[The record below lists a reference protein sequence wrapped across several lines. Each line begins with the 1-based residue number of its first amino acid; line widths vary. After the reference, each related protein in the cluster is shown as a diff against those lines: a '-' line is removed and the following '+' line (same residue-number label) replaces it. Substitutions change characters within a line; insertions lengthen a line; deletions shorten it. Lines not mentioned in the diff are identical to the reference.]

1 LPPRPRTRTRSTRK
15 GFKYATID
23 VVYSP
28 FTAATAAYAS
38 VCKVQESDASGSGQ
52 ADVTGLAIT
61 AGAGATTGRS
71 VGAVARFNVDLRGR
85 KRYLTVVTSPGNTVA
100 IVTNGPAEQG
110 RAARCHRHRDWRG
123 QRRQPLTLDTTGT
136 TPTCGRLGCCPAARW
151 RFWSTHES
159 SHRQRRARSQR

>member
-1 LPPRPRTRTRSTRK
+1 MNNSGEKSVTKAAASVAANATHSHEIDTL

-52 ADVTGLAIT
+52 ADVTGLSIT
-61 AGAGATTGRS
+61 AGAGATTGAS

-100 IVTNGPAEQG
+100 VVSNARLSKGEEHAVTATE
-110 RAARCHRHRDWRG
+110 
-123 QRRQPLTLDTTGT
+123 TGVDNVAS
-136 TPTCGRLGCCPAARW
+136 L
-151 RFWSTHES
+151 
-159 SHRQRRARSQR
+159 

>member
-1 LPPRPRTRTRSTRK
+1 MNNSGEKSVVKAAASVAANATHSHEIDTL

-28 FTAATAAYAS
+28 FTAATAGYAS

-52 ADVTGLAIT
+52 EDVTGLSVT
-61 AGAGATTGRS
+61 AGAGATTGAA

-100 IVTNGPAEQG
+100 ITTNARLSKGEEHAVTAAE
-110 RAARCHRHRDWRG
+110 
-123 QRRQPLTLDTTGT
+123 TGVNNV
-136 TPTCGRLGCCPAARW
+136 A
-151 RFWSTHES
+151 SK
-159 SHRQRRARSQR
+159 

>member
-1 LPPRPRTRTRSTRK
+1 MNNSGEKSVTKAAASVAANATHSHEIDTL

-52 ADVTGLAIT
+52 TDVTGLAIT
-61 AGAGATTGRS
+61 AGAGATTGAS

-100 IVTNGPAEQG
+100 VVTNARLSKAE
-110 RAARCHRHRDWRG
+110 
-123 QRRQPLTLDTTGT
+123 
-136 TPTCGRLGCCPAARW
+136 
-151 RFWSTHES
+151 
-159 SHRQRRARSQR
+159 SHAVTATQSGVNNVASL

>member
-1 LPPRPRTRTRSTRK
+1 MNNSGEKSVTKAAASVAANATHSHEIDTL

-52 ADVTGLAIT
+52 ADVTGLSIT
-61 AGAGATTGRS
+61 AGAGATTGAS

-100 IVTNGPAEQG
+100 VVTNARLSKAE
-110 RAARCHRHRDWRG
+110 
-123 QRRQPLTLDTTGT
+123 
-136 TPTCGRLGCCPAARW
+136 
-151 RFWSTHES
+151 
-159 SHRQRRARSQR
+159 SHAVTATQSGVNNVASL